1 MTLNDELAVLRR
13 IPLFSAIKPE
23 TLRLLAFASTRMI
36 FQSGQN
42 LFSEGDSSASAYILL
57 SGAATI
63 HRQIDGQALTIDV
76 VAPHDIVGQTA
87 LFCNKP
93 RQVTVTANGTVEALM
108 ISKERFHE
116 LMSCCPNTLSNILS
130 ELGEQLSLAS

>member
-1 MTLNDELAVLRR
+1 MTLNDELAVLRS
-13 IPLFSAIKPE
+13 IPLFSAIRPE

-36 FQSGQN
+36 FQSGQS
-42 LFSEGDSSASAYILL
+42 LFSEGDQSANAYILL

-63 HRQIDGQALTIDV
+63 HQQIDGQTRAIDV

-87 LFCNKP
+87 LFCSKP
-93 RQVTVTANGTVEALM
+93 RQVTVTANSTVEALM
-108 ISKERFHE
+108 ISKDSFQE
-116 LMSCCPNTLSNILS
+116 LMSCCPNTLSKILS